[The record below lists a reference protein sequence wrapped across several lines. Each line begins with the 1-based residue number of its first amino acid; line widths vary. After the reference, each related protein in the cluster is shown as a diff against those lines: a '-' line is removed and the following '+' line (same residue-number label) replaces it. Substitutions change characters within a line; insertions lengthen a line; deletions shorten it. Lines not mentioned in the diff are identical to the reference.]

1 MCCQRKDFLTR
12 ADLILNFGLLGQLDD
27 QGSYLEIKKSN
38 PDLLKSN
45 KLDHKSLECK
55 TAQERWKL
63 LKNVTKLSIG
73 LKSKSRDQ
81 EKRSLNRGKSGLM
94 KQNCFKRLE
103 SSAQLGFCHNIMIH
117 SPMIDEESENTRTF
131 LKRVRSTKMANKNL
145 ARIAI
150 QNEHTKKHMT
160 AELPNEL
167 TKKHMT
173 AESRPSLVSLAGGQT
188 SSNRFGLESARPS
201 LSAQGSMMGFHFA
214 HKFVSRMT
222 SNTSQLSGISGF
234 SDDQDVDDFEQ
245 GNLLRDIVNFCLS
258 AAHSVVYTDLDNTLG
273 NIFIST

>member
-1 MCCQRKDFLTR
+1 MVFYFIGLHIFEHGILKILLKRKRTVIMCCQRKDFLTR
-12 ADLILNFGLLGQLDD
+12 ADLILNFGINGQLED

-38 PDLLKSN
+38 PDLLRSN

-63 LKNVTKLSIG
+63 LKNVTKLSMG

-94 KQNCFKRLE
+94 KQQNCFKRLE

-145 ARIAI
+145 ARIAM
-150 QNEHTKKHMT
+150 QNET
-160 AELPNEL
+160 

-188 SSNRFGLESARPS
+188 TSSNKFGLESGGQRPS

-214 HKFVSRMT
+214 HKFVSRMA

-245 GNLLRDIVNFCLS
+245 GNLLRGI
-258 AAHSVVYTDLDNTLG
+258 G
-273 NIFIST
+273 NKTIRR